1 MAQRVRRAIP
11 PAKSFCKSAGRCV
24 RDPASYRG
32 SVTHISARIHTRGQS
47 FYRLRHARRHGVIFG
62 RLLARHYARPD
73 SFAPRSGPLRD
84 TGSAIIPHVDCV
96 F

>member
-11 PAKSFCKSAGRCV
+11 PQKVSASPLGDV
-24 RDPASYRG
+24 RDLASYRG
-32 SVTHISARIHTRGQS
+32 SVTLISARIHTRGQS
-47 FYRLRHARRHGVIFG
+47 FCRLRHARRHGVIFW
-62 RLLARHYARPD
+62 RLLARYYARPD